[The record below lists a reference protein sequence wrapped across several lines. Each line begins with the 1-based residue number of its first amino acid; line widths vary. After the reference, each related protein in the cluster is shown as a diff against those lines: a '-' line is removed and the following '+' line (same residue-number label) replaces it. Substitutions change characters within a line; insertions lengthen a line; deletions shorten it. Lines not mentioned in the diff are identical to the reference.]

1 MSQHKTASSPAL
13 VIKAVAT
20 ALGTAAIVGYLPSA
34 FAAEAQQEQAG
45 ADDAVLEEVQVTG
58 SRIRSTTDYTTAVPT
73 TVIDVATM
81 ENAGIVNVGDVL
93 ALTPSNVSA
102 FTPTTTGMSSFNT
115 GAYVPDLRG
124 LNPFF
129 GSRTLT
135 LIDGQRPVATSTI
148 DSFDLNLIPT
158 ALVQRIDSVTGGG
171 SASYGSGAVA
181 GAINIIL
188 NHQLEGGKLDV
199 DTSAAMSDNDAQ
211 SNHIGFAY
219 GANLFGGRAHAVIGA
234 EYQKQ
239 EAARCMDSGRSWC
252 SDNLGPYQ
260 TSTISASGFGNAST
274 AIQSVGYGLTQ
285 NVNSNGVLAPAI
297 FNTSTFAGYTL
308 TTRDF
313 FSSNAAGNGRQAF
326 NPNSSIYLGNAPGG
340 DGTLVNQYTNL
351 ITSVKRK
358 LITGLFSFDVTDNIK
373 STLDLSWGKVNALNP
388 QSNFQINTGTIIG
401 FDNPYLQAVTGQNA
415 TQLRNAA
422 NASAATAGQTNSPGY
437 TLAKDFNSQI
447 PDVQFNDT
455 EVKQAQLGVLGLIPG
470 TTWSWDAHAIYGKTD
485 NVQGS
490 NHEPTVLQFSMAL
503 DATAGGCRVSQG
515 TLASAYTSAQG
526 GYQNGGAGVFGGA
539 VGAGTGLPLWARVFD
554 SVRNGVDIVS
564 PVTGLTESQT
574 LALFASRCQPLNPFG
589 TAAIPANAAN
599 YATGPLSLKL
609 QQESTAFNLNT
620 SGEFFDGVGAGP
632 FSVAVGYDYRRQK
645 TQNDFRSCPGARNTL
660 GNANL
665 TAEQRE
671 CLGIA
676 TDFAYQFGNDY
687 GGSSTFNEV
696 YAEVNLPLL
705 RDAPGAKLLGV
716 NLAGRETWYNNTAD
730 YGVNIVPGTKNTGSL
745 ATYKAAL
752 VWEPIESIRFRGS
765 QSHDSRAPNPRD
777 LYYSQTFVP
786 GGPFGNFCFSGN
798 FQRSSPVCF
807 VNLVGNVNLK
817 PETSDTTALG
827 LVFTP
832 TQLPGFSASADWYN
846 IKLKDA
852 IQGGGLA
859 GLFRCAGGGSCETAT
874 FNSYYYNP
882 ATPAPGSPRGS
893 SPTPVA
899 GWLTGEAAYRL
910 GDVTNIIQDN
920 EPAYNGGISKA
931 SGVDFSVTYSTDLAD
946 GSKIS
951 VRSLTSLVTKQLVQN
966 DKGGVVTNAKNAIG
980 STPFLANFQS
990 AAKLRGNLFVTWTK
1004 GEFNLTPNMSWIA
1017 PGKISNTALSC
1028 DAADFAATGTLCNWL
1043 ANGYYGGPGQTPEQL
1058 AASQA
1063 GYTLL
1068 PQGQDNRIGSYF
1080 LFGLNSSYN
1089 FKNVPGVKGL
1099 QLWGQI
1105 NNLMDRDPPFVQSTT
1120 TAAAFYDQL
1129 GRTYR
1134 LGVRMSF

>member
-1 MSQHKTASSPAL
+1 MFNLKSVRGQARARASM
-13 VIKAVAT
+13 
-20 ALGTAAIVGYLPSA
+20 AAIVGMGALMAYLSPVSA
-34 FAAEAQQEQAG
+34 GEAASASDTES
-45 ADDAVLEEVQVTG
+45 DDAVLEEVQVTG
-58 SRIRSTTDYTTAVPT
+58 SRIRRTTDYTTAVPT
-73 TVIDVATM
+73 TVIDVTTM
-81 ENAGIVNVGDVL
+81 ENAGIVNIGDVL

-102 FTPTTTGMSSFNT
+102 FTPATTGMSSFNT

-188 NHQLEGGKLDV
+188 NHQLEGGKFDI
-199 DTSAAMSDNDAQ
+199 DTSAAIPENDAR

-219 GANLFGGRAHAVIGA
+219 GHGLFEGRAHFVIGA

-239 EAARCMDSGRSWC
+239 DAARCNVSSRGWC
-252 SDNLGPYQ
+252 SDNRGPYQ
-260 TSTISASGFGNAST
+260 TSTISSSGFGTSST

-285 NVNSNGVLAPAI
+285 NVNPYGVLAPAI
-297 FNTSTFAGYTL
+297 FNTSTFSGYTL

-313 FSSNAAGNGRQAF
+313 FSSNPTGTGQQAF
-326 NPNSSIYLGNAPGG
+326 NPNSSIYLANAPGG

-358 LITGLFSFDVTDNIK
+358 LVTGLFSADITDNIK
-373 STLDLSWGKVNALNP
+373 TTLDLSWGKVNALNP
-388 QSNFQINTGTIIG
+388 QSNFQINTGTILG
-401 FDNPYLQAVTGQNA
+401 FDNPYLQTVTGQNA
-415 TQLRNAA
+415 TQLRTAA
-422 NASAATAGQTNSPGY
+422 NQSAVAAGALDSPGY
-437 TLAKDFNSQI
+437 TLAKDFNAQI

-455 EVKQAQLGVLGLIPG
+455 TVKQAQLGVLGTIPN
-470 TTWSWDAHAIYGKTD
+470 TSWTWDAHAIYGKTD

-503 DATAGGCRVSQG
+503 DATAAGCRVSQG
-515 TLASAYTSAQG
+515 GLPAAYTSAQG
-526 GYQNGGAGVFGGA
+526 GYNNGG
-539 VGAGTGLPLWARVFD
+539 VGAGFFGIGVGTGLPLWARVFD
-554 SVRNGVDIVS
+554 SVRNGIDVVS

-589 TAAIPANAAN
+589 TAALPANAAN
-599 YATGPLSLKL
+599 YATGPLSLAL

-620 SGEFFDGVGAGP
+620 SGEFFDGLGAGP
-632 FSVAVGYDYRRQK
+632 FSVAVGYDFRRQK

-665 TAEQRE
+665 TPEQRE

-705 RDAPGAKLLGV
+705 KDAPGAKLLGL

-745 ATYKAAL
+745 ATWKAAL
-752 VWEPIESIRFRGS
+752 VYEPLEGIRFRGS

-786 GGPFGNFCFSGN
+786 GGPFGGFCFSGN

-807 VNLVGNVNLK
+807 VNLVGNVDLK
-817 PETSDTTALG
+817 PETSNTTALG

-832 TQLPGFSASADWYN
+832 TQLRGFEASVDWFSV
-846 IKLKDA
+846 KLKDA

-859 GLFRCAGGGSCETAT
+859 GLFRCAGGGACDTVT
-874 FNSYYYNP
+874 FNNYYYNP
-882 ATPAPGSPRGS
+882 TAPAPGAPRGS
-893 SPTPVA
+893 SPTAVP
-899 GWLTGEAAYRL
+899 GWVTGEAAYRL

-931 SGVDFSVTYSTDLAD
+931 SGVDFSVSYSADLGA
-946 GSKIS
+946 SKLS
-951 VRSLTSLVTKQLVQN
+951 VRALTTLVTKQLVQN
-966 DKGGVVTNAKNAIG
+966 DKGGVVTDARNAIG

-990 AAKLRGNLFVTWTK
+990 AAKLRGNVFVTWTR
-1004 GEFNLTPNMSWIA
+1004 GELNITPNMSWIA

-1028 DAADFAATGTLCNWL
+1028 DAADFAASDTLCNWL
-1043 ANGYYGGPGQTPEQL
+1043 ANGYYGGPNQTPAQL
-1058 AASQA
+1058 EASQK

-1068 PQGQDNRIGSYF
+1068 PTGEDNRIGSYF
-1080 LFGLNSSYN
+1080 LFGLNASYN
-1089 FKNVPGVKGL
+1089 LKNIPGLKGL
-1099 QLWGQI
+1099 QVWGQI
-1105 NNLMDRDPPFVQSTT
+1105 NNLMDRDPPFVETTT

-1134 LGVRMSF
+1134 MGVRLSF